1 MKNWLRVFFRAL
13 IINLL
18 SSLEMLKILSAGPN
32 MATGKLFKLYLD
44 EKLGMGVLRALFTNL
59 LSTFENFKSP
69 KSWIQSAHRKTFLP
83 DEKLNKSI
91 LGR

>member
-1 MKNWLRVFFRAL
+1 
-13 IINLL
+13 
-18 SSLEMLKILSAGPN
+18 

-59 LSTFENFKSP
+59 LSTFENFRNP
-69 KSWIQSAHRKTFLP
+69 KSRFRSAHRETFQP
-83 DEKLNKSI
+83 DEKLNGSI